1 MTGLP
6 SPVASRER
14 VVRRRPLGRR
24 RSALASRYACIIL
37 FCSTRRTLHA
47 HVQQLKPSI
56 YVEDLQKSADEGVL
70 NLDFETTYMFHTAF
84 IHGHAHW
91 PAISDLEAIGRQFYG
106 SVQPAVFDGPR
117 VWTPEV
123 REWVEKCLVR
133 LGPIM
138 KAYGE
143 TAPGLESIKSS

>member
-1 MTGLP
+1 MH
-6 SPVASRER
+6 V
-14 VVRRRPLGRR
+14 
-24 RSALASRYACIIL
+24 YI
-37 FCSTRRTLHA
+37 FFYSTRRTLHA
-47 HVQQLKPSI
+47 HVQQLRPSI
-56 YVEDLQKSADEGVL
+56 YVEDLQKCADEGVL
-70 NLDFETTYMFHTAF
+70 NLNFETKYMSHTAF

-91 PAISDLEAIGRQFYG
+91 PAISDLEATGRQFYG

-123 REWVEKCLVR
+123 RELVEKCLVR

-143 TAPGLESIKSS
+143 TAPRS